1 MLHIV
6 KSLVIIIPDDHDH
19 CHIIDLWS
27 YTIII
32 IIQFYHNYYMMI
44 SILLIVM
51 LMILLDII
59 HNNWYLILPV
69 TMTGHHYTIWQ
80 GKNYP

>member
-19 CHIIDLWS
+19 CPIIDLWS

-32 IIQFYHNYYMMI
+32 IIQFYHNYYMND
-44 SILLIVM
+44 
-51 LMILLDII
+51 DIHI
-59 HNNWYLILPV
+59 TNSNANDI
-69 TMTGHHYTIWQ
+69 TGY
-80 GKNYP
+80 YP